1 MPSSTGGALVHIN
14 PILNVSDL
22 QTSIK
27 FYTEVLDFELLD
39 TYGEPADFGIILWGE
54 QEIYLCEN
62 GQGQPGTWL
71 ALFVTEPAALY
82 KHLVT
87 NDAKILMPY
96 PADGGEYRVA
106 DPDGHVLRVFSGA
119 SEDQPI

>member
-1 MPSSTGGALVHIN
+1 MPGSTGGTLVHIN

-22 QTSIK
+22 QASIR
-27 FYTEVLDFELLD
+27 FYTEVLDFDLLD
-39 TYGEPADFGIILWGE
+39 TFGDPADFGIVRWGE

-71 ALFVTEPAALY
+71 ALFITEPAALY
-82 KHLVT
+82 EYLVA
-87 NDAKILMPY
+87 NDAKILMP
-96 PADGGEYRVA
+96 DTEDSGEYRVA

-119 SEDQPI
+119 SED

>member
-1 MPSSTGGALVHIN
+1 MPGSTGGDLIHIN

-22 QTSIK
+22 QASIK
-27 FYTEVLDFELLD
+27 FYTEALDFELLD
-39 TYGEPADFGIILWGE
+39 TYGDPANFGIIRWGP

-82 KHLVT
+82 DQLVT
-87 NDAKILMPY
+87 NNAKILTSYTP
-96 PADGGEYRVA
+96 DGNEFRVS
-106 DPDGHVLRVFSGA
+106 DPDNHVLRIFPGST
-119 SEDQPI
+119 EE

>member
-1 MPSSTGGALVHIN
+1 MPGSTGGVLVHIN

-22 QTSIK
+22 QASIT

-39 TYGEPADFGIILWGE
+39 TFGDPADFAIIRWDQE
-54 QEIYLCEN
+54 EIYLCEN

-71 ALFVTEPAALY
+71 ALFVSEPAALY
-82 KHLVT
+82 EHLVI

-96 PADGGEYRVA
+96 AADGGEFRVA

-119 SEDQPI
+119 PEE